1 MNDEMEMKG
10 GSGTKCKPQ
19 YSERMLNVFTHIF
32 LHQMRKQ
39 LSRILRFQ
47 TQQKFADVWLVLTI
61 QTVIPAG
68 LCYLTFVCK
77 NKQGNHAIGIIF
89 LRSCVSEKFSIIDP
103 L

>member
-1 MNDEMEMKG
+1 MKDEMKMKG

-19 YSERMLNVFTHIF
+19 YSERMLTFLIRIF
-32 LHQMRKQ
+32 LHQLRKQ

-47 TQQKFADVWLVLTI
+47 TQEKFTDILLVLTI

-68 LCYLTFVCK
+68 FAILLLYAKTRRK
-77 NKQGNHAIGIIF
+77 IIAIGINL
-89 LRSCVSEKFSIIDP
+89 LRSCVSEKFSIVDP